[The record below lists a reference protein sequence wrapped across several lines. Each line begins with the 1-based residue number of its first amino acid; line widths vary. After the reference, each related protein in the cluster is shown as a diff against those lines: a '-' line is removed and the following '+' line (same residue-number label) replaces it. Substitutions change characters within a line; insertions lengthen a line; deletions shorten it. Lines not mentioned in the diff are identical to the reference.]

1 MNKIFNLNNIFA
13 FPLKAYDLQNVFFC
27 KELLKERFFCISE
40 DYESG
45 FYRSPNALQETYQ
58 VVLEEDVMDY
68 IKKLDKHIYECIL
81 FNFLY
86 KIRDELETLS
96 FDEFN
101 QILTDEEI
109 KKEFKNFGVSFDK
122 DDFNEDDF
130 ADKKAEFM
138 QIAEEFYK
146 NENLRKFIEFCADTS
161 DILAVCE
168 KQNIRAY
175 DYASI
180 IALAIIGFE
189 DLYLKQKKYEKIV
202 NVYGEKILSEFNG
215 WDEFIA
221 SFMLG
226 ELYKNSFEKRGD
238 DEDDYK
244 TTSNLRLVYNALTL
258 PYDIFQMSGIWENS
272 VENAKEKLVSILE
285 KRLDKNETG
294 EQKELYEK
302 KRKYYEG
309 ECAKLGLNTQDF
321 TQILNIFYEEFYA
334 PFRNLETDYLFSE
347 TEKDIV
353 TPFTTL
359 EGDDTLYKDSSSGIL
374 FEIFYACVSH
384 FNEAKRNSHYSLFE
398 AANKFL
404 KRHKLELKRNEL
416 PIELPL
422 IIFKNALITTK
433 AVYFPNGFLK
443 VKRIAWVDVKFSAKV
458 FTFEDIECRFSNE
471 DVFVLSLKFSDFI
484 AENLN
489 LRKEVIEELGYE
501 VKALELAFNN
511 LKKRFS

>member
-1 MNKIFNLNNIFA
+1 M
-13 FPLKAYDLQNVFFC
+13 
-27 KELLKERFFCISE
+27 
-40 DYESG
+40 
-45 FYRSPNALQETYQ
+45 
-58 VVLEEDVMDY
+58 
-68 IKKLDKHIYECIL
+68 
-81 FNFLY
+81 
-86 KIRDELETLS
+86 
-96 FDEFN
+96 
-101 QILTDEEI
+101 
-109 KKEFKNFGVSFDK
+109 
-122 DDFNEDDF
+122 
-130 ADKKAEFM
+130 
-138 QIAEEFYK
+138 
-146 NENLRKFIEFCADTS
+146 
-161 DILAVCE
+161 
-168 KQNIRAY
+168 
-175 DYASI
+175 
-180 IALAIIGFE
+180 AIIGFE
-189 DLYLKQKKYEKIV
+189 DLYLSQKKYEKIV
-202 NVYGEKILSEFNG
+202 NFYSKKILSEFNG

-226 ELYKNSFEKRGD
+226 ELYKNSFEKKED
-238 DEDDYK
+238 DEDDYE

-272 VENAKEKLVSILE
+272 VENAKEKLVPILE

-353 TPFTTL
+353 TPFITL
-359 EGDDTLYKDSSSGIL
+359 KGDDTLYKDSSSGIL
-374 FEIFYACVSH
+374 FEVFYACVSY
-384 FNEAKRNSHYSLFE
+384 FNETKRNSYYSLFE

-433 AVYFPNGFLK
+433 AVYLQSGFLK
-443 VKRIAWVDVKFSAKV
+443 VKRIAWANVKFSAKV
-458 FTFEDIECRFSNE
+458 FTFEDIEYRFSSE
-471 DVFVLSLKFSDFI
+471 DVFILSLKFSDFI
-484 AENLN
+484 AKNLN
-489 LRKEVIEELGYE
+489 LRKKVIEELGYE